1 MLIQFKAIRIV
12 IKFIN
17 QPIKTPIKMKT
28 TESTKSKTSES
39 GQSPRADDPLY
50 DLSAIGDAASLAPLD
65 AEKETADSPE
75 EDAKQSDPAPEDPK
89 DPKGPKEL
97 KEAPSEAKESKEE
110 SKEEQTN
117 EAEQSQES
125 PSLIASLLTLAAD
138 LLAGK
143 TPENELRNLL
153 DAAKAREEILR
164 ARAEGEIAGRNA
176 AIEERLRPAAATT
189 PNLCGAPAAKRR
201 QSSIFDIAAEA
212 RSGY

>member
-17 QPIKTPIKMKT
+17 QPTKTPIKMKT

-65 AEKETADSPE
+65 ADSPE

-89 DPKGPKEL
+89 DL
-97 KEAPSEAKESKEE
+97 KDPSEAKESKEE

-117 EAEQSQES
+117 EADQSQES

-176 AIEERLRPAAATT
+176 AIEERLRPAPATT

>member
-1 MLIQFKAIRIV
+1 
-12 IKFIN
+12 
-17 QPIKTPIKMKT
+17 MKT

-39 GQSPRADDPLY
+39 GRSSRADDPLY
-50 DLSAIGDAASLAPLD
+50 DLTAIGDAASLAPLD
-65 AEKETADSPE
+65 AEEETADSPE
-75 EDAKQSDPAPEDPK
+75 EDAKQSAPALKDPK
-89 DPKGPKEL
+89 DLKDPKAPKDP
-97 KEAPSEAKESKEE
+97 EAPSEAEESEAE
-110 SKEEQTN
+110 SKEEQPN
-117 EAEQSQES
+117 EADQSQES

-176 AIEERLRPAAATT
+176 AIEERLRPAPATT
-189 PNLCGAPAAKRR
+189 PNLCGAPATKRR